1 MVFEDEKGASS
12 LNRVQTVLPD
22 HISFIKSQMLKASGF
37 ISVSGSREVTIGNL
51 ERHVIIPS
59 KDDNNYRK
67 AWAEVY
73 NLAIE
78 YLENSLRLAYFEGGL
93 DYRLIDW
100 PVFEAGNANYARGLE
115 RILNE
120 YNQSKKAT
128 KKEEPGIVVNQS
140 SVMLEPVNQIHLVSD
155 EDKESLSKH
164 EDLKNN
170 NLANQ
175 IHLVSDE
182 NKESL
187 SKHEDLKNNNLANQI
202 HLVSDEDKESLSK
215 HEDLKN
221 NNLANQSLSNFQSND
236 YSGLSVVETPAMSN
250 PVFEEPQE
258 EKTSIVSKGDFSA
271 QKISDGDVLTPIDFS
286 ELRDSNTNL
295 VILTCQ
301 NVDSGKEE
309 NIFLGN
315 ATHCSDENF
324 KTGAF
329 IYGKATDEHMV
340 NDEVK
345 KIVRLLENCGS
356 NFTGFVIY
364 SIDNSYALKNRDS
377 EMKILSLINT
387 YTAICDGLTQVG
399 YRPMV
404 SMNLT
409 SDRIIG
415 EVKQRYGLDD
425 KYEVSYMVLVR
436 ELDDVAKEVSTTL
449 VDPWNNYDNVTIKDT
464 KFKNNEYLADKTN
477 VHLKLIENKNLA
489 RAA

>member
-100 PVFEAGNANYARGLE
+100 PVFEVGNANYARGLE

-155 EDKESLSKH
+155 E
-164 EDLKNN
+164 
-170 NLANQ
+170 
-175 IHLVSDE
+175 

-215 HEDLKN
+215 HENLKN
-221 NNLANQSLSNFQSND
+221 NNLANQRLSNFQSND

-387 YTAICDGLTQVG
+387 YTAICDGLTQAG

-415 EVKQRYGLDD
+415 DVKQRYSLDD